1 MLNFEKKIMKM
12 VEIAGKKITVKEF
25 HEMEFPETDLFI
37 YELING
43 ELMRKQA
50 PQPLHQKISRRVSA
64 AFEVFLAKN
73 PIGEFFYAPIDV
85 FFDNY
90 NNAQPD
96 LLFINNDRSFII
108 DLKNG
113 IMGAPDLIVEIISPS
128 SIKIDRFD
136 KMEMYKKF
144 AVKEYWLID
153 PKNQTAEIYVFENDD
168 YKLHQFLEI
177 EGAIKSTIMKD
188 LDMDIKT
195 MFS

>member
-1 MLNFEKKIMKM
+1 M

-96 LLFINNDRSFII
+96 LLFVNNDRSFII

-136 KMEMYKKF
+136 KKEMYKKF

-153 PKNQTAEIYVFENDD
+153 PKNQTDEIYVFENDD

>member
-1 MLNFEKKIMKM
+1 M
-12 VEIAGKKITVKEF
+12 VEIAAKKITVKEF

-50 PQPLHQKISRRVSA
+50 PQPLHQKIAWRLA
-64 AFEVFLAKN
+64 AAIDRFLTEN
-73 PIGEFFYAPIDV
+73 PIGEAFFAPVDV

-136 KMEMYKKF
+136 KKEMYKKF

-153 PKNQTAEIYVFENDD
+153 PKNQTVEIYVFENDD
-168 YKLHQFLEI
+168 YKLHQFLEV
-177 EGAIKSTIMKD
+177 EGVVASTIMKD

>member
-1 MLNFEKKIMKM
+1 
-12 VEIAGKKITVKEF
+12 
-25 HEMEFPETDLFI
+25 
-37 YELING
+37 
-43 ELMRKQA
+43 
-50 PQPLHQKISRRVSA
+50 
-64 AFEVFLAKN
+64 
-73 PIGEFFYAPIDV
+73 V

-96 LLFINNDRSFII
+96 LLFVNNDRSFII

-136 KMEMYKKF
+136 KKEMYKKF

-153 PKNQTAEIYVFENDD
+153 PKNQTVEIYVFENDD

-177 EGAIKSTIMKD
+177 EGPIKSTIMKD